1 MSSTSSSLLLVLQLC
16 LALSA
21 CIARPI
27 GNNENE
33 PGKSFQFSSVKNK
46 EKSSLAGVY
55 IVSNPI
61 PKWAPAKIGSSLL
74 KNDKNEEKSNPA
86 GVYIVSNPIPKWAP
100 AKIGTSLFKNEKNEE
115 KSSTAGV
122 YIGSNPKPR
131 WAPAKSSSSLLKNDK
146 VKDDI
151 QSPSANDHLDD
162 EKHEEKVDQTSEVDE
177 ANDDD
182 TTEIPASRSS
192 GDEHLGQERPW
203 YHVDY
208 APVRT
213 HPPHHN

>member
-1 MSSTSSSLLLVLQLC
+1 MSGTSSSLLLVLQLC
-16 LALSA
+16 LAVYA

-33 PGKSFQFSSVKNK
+33 PGKSFQSSSVKN
-46 EKSSLAGVY
+46 
-55 IVSNPI
+55 
-61 PKWAPAKIGSSLL
+61 
-74 KNDKNEEKSNPA
+74 EERSNPA

-131 WAPAKSSSSLLKNDK
+131 WAPGKSSSSLLKDDK

-151 QSPSANDHLDD
+151 QSPSANDHLAD

-177 ANDDD
+177 ANDED

-192 GDEHLGQERPW
+192 EDEHLGQERPW

-208 APVRT
+208 APVGT